1 MVKEGKKAAQ
11 SWEKEVKKAR
21 LEGLEETRLEMI
33 ETAAKEAKDR
43 NINIIL
49 SLKKKS
55 RRWGLAD

>member
-11 SWEKEVKKAR
+11 SWEGEVKKAR

-43 NINIIL
+43 INIIL